1 MAVYDATNPKHV
13 AIQRR
18 SDKAS
23 QESVDAFLRH
33 SMGLVDGRR
42 YFYGLLVRCHVF
54 ANPYT
59 GRAGTTAFACGE
71 LNVGQQVLADI
82 MRIAPDEYVQMMRE
96 ANARDI
102 ADDTRRTRSDEDSDR
117 DDPGPVYIHPAFDQ
131 RSAGDESTRG
141 TEDGDDDRDETD
153 RDESA

>member
-42 YFYGLLVRCHVF
+42 YFHGLLVRCHVF

-117 DDPGPVYIHPAFDQ
+117 DDPGPVYIHPAFDH
-131 RSAGDESTRG
+131 SASGSETS
-141 TEDGDDDRDETD
+141 DDYNPVDRDED
-153 RDESA
+153 RDEGS

>member
-18 SDKAS
+18 SDRAS

-42 YFYGLLVRCHVF
+42 YFHGLLVRCHVF

-96 ANARDI
+96 ANGRDI
-102 ADDTRRTRSDEDSDR
+102 ADDTRRARSDQDTNR
-117 DDPGPVYIHPAFDQ
+117 DDPGPIYVHPAFEHA
-131 RSAGDESTRG
+131 SVAGSEA
-141 TEDGDDDRDETD
+141 DDYSPVDRDDEAD
-153 RDESA
+153 RGEAS

>member
-1 MAVYDATNPKHV
+1 
-13 AIQRR
+13 
-18 SDKAS
+18 
-23 QESVDAFLRH
+23 
-33 SMGLVDGRR
+33 MGMVDGRR

-117 DDPGPVYIHPAFDQ
+117 DDPGPVYIHPAFDH
-131 RSAGDESTRG
+131 SAITDRG
-141 TEDGDDDRDETD
+141 ETSDDYSPVDRDED
-153 RDESA
+153 RDEGS